1 MSRFVALLGL
11 LVLVLTASAR
21 GADVPLVDAIKMGD
35 SAMVRRLIADGA
47 DPNAG
52 ETDGTTALHW
62 AARRDDVEAASLLL
76 EAGADVDAANR
87 YGVTPLLLASENG
100 TAMVETFLAA
110 GADPNVASPEGETP
124 LMLSARA
131 DSAAAVL
138 ALGGAGAEIDATEGW
153 RGQTALMWAASQDS
167 ATAARALLDLGAA
180 VQVKSEGGFTPLL
193 FATREGNVE
202 TLRVLLDGG
211 GNPDDALPSGM
222 SALVLAVYNAHYDLA
237 VELLDATADPNA
249 DGQGWT
255 ALHQLI
261 WTRRPNLGRNPPFP
275 VPYGR
280 LDALDTARA
289 LVEHGANVNA
299 RQVEEPR
306 DGNRNVLKRA
316 GSTPLLLAAKAA
328 DSEMM
333 RVLLELG
340 ADPMVTTEEGAT
352 PLMAAAGVG
361 IWKIGE
367 NPGTNEQA
375 LEAVTLTWELRNDVT
390 AADANGDTALHGA
403 VHRGADDIVRFL
415 VEKGADLDAVNTNGW
430 TALSIAQGVFYP
442 NTFNRHPSIVTL
454 LLELGADPDAG
465 TRRQVDLAP
474 WEREAVAATS
484 PR

>member
-237 VELLDATADPNA
+237 VELLDATA
-249 DGQGWT
+249 
-255 ALHQLI
+255 
-261 WTRRPNLGRNPPFP
+261 
-275 VPYGR
+275 
-280 LDALDTARA
+280 
-289 LVEHGANVNA
+289 
-299 RQVEEPR
+299 
-306 DGNRNVLKRA
+306 
-316 GSTPLLLAAKAA
+316 
-328 DSEMM
+328 M
-333 RVLLELG
+333 
-340 ADPMVTTEEGAT
+340 
-352 PLMAAAGVG
+352 
-361 IWKIGE
+361 
-367 NPGTNEQA
+367 
-375 LEAVTLTWELRNDVT
+375 
-390 AADANGDTALHGA
+390 
-403 VHRGADDIVRFL
+403 
-415 VEKGADLDAVNTNGW
+415 
-430 TALSIAQGVFYP
+430 
-442 NTFNRHPSIVTL
+442 
-454 LLELGADPDAG
+454 
-465 TRRQVDLAP
+465 
-474 WEREAVAATS
+474 
-484 PR
+484 